1 MTIRER
7 LTQHVRDAL
16 AALYAEGFLTGT
28 PPTVGLQPT
37 KQADHGD
44 WSCTVA
50 LALAKTA
57 GKKPRDIAQRLQQ
70 TLGNAGGLLAKTD
83 IAGPGFLNMY
93 VADAAW
99 RGVLASI
106 LQEGGDFV
114 RTDRGKGERILLEYV
129 SANPTGPLH
138 VAHGRGAVT
147 GDVMANL
154 LRVAGYSVEREYY
167 VNDLGNQTDVMA
179 RSVYL
184 RYAELHGQG
193 FTPPEQFYPGDY
205 IIDIAKDVQA
215 EVGDRYLGK
224 PEAEW
229 LEALRQRGITN
240 MLARIKSDLAA
251 FGVEF
256 EHWVSERELTERVGL
271 QGMIERLQKAGHI
284 YEQDG
289 KKWFRSTDFG
299 DDKDRVVLREDGR
312 PTYFASDIAYHDNK
326 MQRGFKRLIN
336 IWGADHGGYVARVK
350 AGLSALGWEGDPMHV
365 TLIQM
370 VSLSRGGEA
379 VRMGKRLGTAVWLRE
394 IIDEAG
400 KDATRYMFIM
410 RRSEAQMDFDIDL
423 AIKKSIENPVFYA
436 QMGHARLAAIARRAQ
451 EAGVP
456 APDARKPG
464 VLDGLTLPEELDLIK
479 TLARAPD
486 ALADAAEA
494 LEPHQVVH
502 YVQGLIAQFHSYYT
516 QYKNTERVISDDAAK
531 TCARLLL
538 CAGLQ
543 AVLKV
548 VLTTLGVD
556 APERMVL
563 SDDSDDT

>member
-1 MTIRER
+1 MPGTGCCTPSSKR
-7 LTQHVRDAL
+7 
-16 AALYAEGFLTGT
+16 AATLCA
-28 PPTVGLQPT
+28 PT
-37 KQADHGD
+37 
-44 WSCTVA
+44 
-50 LALAKTA
+50 
-57 GKKPRDIAQRLQQ
+57 
-70 TLGNAGGLLAKTD
+70 
-83 IAGPGFLNMY
+83 
-93 VADAAW
+93 
-99 RGVLASI
+99 RGH
-106 LQEGGDFV
+106 
-114 RTDRGKGERILLEYV
+114 GERILLEYV

-147 GDVMANL
+147 GDVMASL
-154 LRVAGYSVEREYY
+154 LRVAGYHVDREYY

-184 RYAELHGQG
+184 RYAELHGQA
-193 FTPPEQFYPGDY
+193 FTPPEQFYPGAY
-205 IIDIAKDVQA
+205 ITDIAADLKS

-229 LEALRQRGITN
+229 LEILRERGITR

-256 EHWVSERELTERVGL
+256 ENWVSERELTERVGL
-271 QGMIERLQKAGHI
+271 QGMLQRLQAAGHI

-326 MQRGFKRLIN
+326 MQRGYKRLIN
-336 IWGADHGGYVARVK
+336 VWGADHGGYVTRVK
-350 AGLSALGWEGDPMHV
+350 AGLTALGYANDPMHV
-365 TLIQM
+365 VLIQM

-400 KDATRYMFIM
+400 KDATRYLFIM

-436 QMGHARLAAIARRAQ
+436 QMGHARLASIVRKAK

-456 APDARKPG
+456 PPNPDKAG
-464 VLDGLTLPEELDLIK
+464 VLDALTLPEELDLIK
-479 TLARAPD
+479 TLARVPD
-486 ALADAAEA
+486 ALADAAEQ

-516 QYKNTERVISDDAAK
+516 QYKNTERVISDHAAK
-531 TCARLLL
+531 TEARLLL

-543 AVLKV
+543 TVLKV
-548 VLTTLGVD
+548 LLTLLGVD
-556 APERMVL
+556 APDRMVL
-563 SDDSDDT
+563 PDDSNDVQ